1 MKHTAEK
8 VTSNIPYDQ
17 CEKVIQSEDQMRNH
31 IENNHGTIDVSKTD
45 SNDLKTSNKVSFAF
59 RGN

>member
-8 VTSNIPYDQ
+8 VTSNIPYDH

-31 IENNHGTIDVSKTD
+31 IENNHGTTDVSKTD